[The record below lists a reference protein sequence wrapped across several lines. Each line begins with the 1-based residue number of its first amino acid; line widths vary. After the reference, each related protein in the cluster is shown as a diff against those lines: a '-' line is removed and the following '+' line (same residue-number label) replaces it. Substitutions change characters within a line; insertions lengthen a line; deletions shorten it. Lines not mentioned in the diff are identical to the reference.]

1 MRVSMNRREFVASSA
16 SSVGLVIAG
25 PMGNMVPKKG
35 SVIQI
40 LMTGGPGSQETWD
53 PKSEAPVEGRSPFKP
68 IATRVPGIYI
78 SELFPRIAD
87 RMDKVSIIRTLS
99 HQSPPLHEVGL
110 QLLQTGDTSS
120 EESTALPHF
129 GAVVS
134 AVDSAP
140 SGVPSWVILGG
151 PLGDTGVDLPQGQTS
166 GNLMVSHHPNHLA
179 ALSPHEIP
187 VSYGD
192 TPFGASCYQ
201 AARLVEQGVRVVTI
215 NMFTEVFE
223 RCTWDMH
230 ACSKKLFVSP
240 KDYRETLGPM
250 FDRAFSAL
258 IDDLARS
265 GQLSQSLVM
274 AAGEVGRTPT
284 FNRHGGRDHWSRCW
298 SMLMAGGGIHGG
310 TVVGE
315 SDHQA
320 GEPVD
325 RPVHPAEVV
334 ATAYRTLGIPG
345 ATMLP
350 RSDGSIRPIINA
362 RPIAELI

>member
-1 MRVSMNRREFVASSA
+1 MSVSMNRREFVASSA
-16 SSVGLVIAG
+16 CSVGLAIAG
-25 PMGNMVPKKG
+25 PMGNMIPKKG

-53 PKSEAPVEGRSPFKP
+53 PKPNGPVEGRSPFQP
-68 IATRVPGIYI
+68 IATRVPGIYV

-99 HQSPPLHEVGL
+99 HNSPPLHEVGL
-110 QLLQTGDTSS
+110 QLLQTGDTAR

-129 GAVVS
+129 GAVAS
-134 AVDSAP
+134 HVDPAP
-140 SGVPSWVILGG
+140 NGVPSWVILGG
-151 PLGDTGVDLPQGQTS
+151 ALGDTGVELPQGQTG
-166 GNLMVSHHPNHLA
+166 GNLMTANHPTHLP
-179 ALSPHEIP
+179 ALSPSEIP

-192 TPFGASCYQ
+192 SPFGASCYH
-201 AARLVEQGVRVVTI
+201 AARLVEKGARVVTI

-223 RCTWDMH
+223 KCTWDMH
-230 ACSKKLFVSP
+230 ASSKKLFVTP
-240 KDYRETLGPM
+240 QHYRDTLGPM

-258 IDDLARS
+258 IDDLSRS
-265 GQLSQSLVM
+265 GQLSQTLVM
-274 AAGEVGRTPT
+274 AAGEVGRTPS

-298 SMLMAGGGIHGG
+298 SMLMAGGGVQGG
-310 TVVGE
+310 TVVGQ

-320 GEPVD
+320 GEPID

-334 ATAYRTLGIPG
+334 ATAYRTLGISG

-350 RSDGSIRPIINA
+350 RTDGTIRPITSA